1 MRIREPKTTALIF
14 ASGKMVVTGA
24 KSEDDSKLAS
34 RKYAR
39 IIQKLGFN
47 AKFTDFKIQNIVGS
61 CDIKF
66 PIRLEGLASKHHNF
80 SSYEPELFP
89 GLIYRMI
96 KPKIVLL
103 IFVSGKIVL
112 TGAKVREEIYQAFE
126 MIYPVLQGR
135 FYRLPFLSTCMN
147 ANNYPRFPQGLD
159 LWDLPARGDYA
170 RCTAERMQQTSP
182 FYGTDHT
189 CQRLVHYTVTPTLGH
204 DSRHESYP
212 PKKTDC
218 LALEPSK
225 RPTPSVTCIIFRA
238 FAFPT
243 SQHCT
248 GVQGRGAE
256 RNIKAGS
263 FLAFFRHSPRIP
275 LEFILELARSPT
287 REGYSSPIERLR
299 HDRHGAGRTTKIRP
313 RWSARP

>member
-1 MRIREPKTTALIF
+1 MRIRDPKTTALIF

-126 MIYPVLQGR
+126 MIYPVLQGS
-135 FYRLPFLSTCMN
+135 FTGSIFVLGLELTN
-147 ANNYPRFPQGLD
+147 LIRFPKD
-159 LWDLPARGDYA
+159 LESWWSAIGRSVSPNRSTTTTCTLPKTYN
-170 RCTAERMQQTSP
+170 P
-182 FYGTDHT
+182 
-189 CQRLVHYTVTPTLGH
+189 
-204 DSRHESYP
+204 RHEITTPYP
-212 PKKTDC
+212 TKKV
-218 LALEPSK
+218 L
-225 RPTPSVTCIIFRA
+225 
-238 FAFPT
+238 
-243 SQHCT
+243 
-248 GVQGRGAE
+248 
-256 RNIKAGS
+256 
-263 FLAFFRHSPRIP
+263 
-275 LEFILELARSPT
+275 
-287 REGYSSPIERLR
+287 
-299 HDRHGAGRTTKIRP
+299 RTTALISQSWRIRMLYHL
-313 RWSARP
+313 RVFFS